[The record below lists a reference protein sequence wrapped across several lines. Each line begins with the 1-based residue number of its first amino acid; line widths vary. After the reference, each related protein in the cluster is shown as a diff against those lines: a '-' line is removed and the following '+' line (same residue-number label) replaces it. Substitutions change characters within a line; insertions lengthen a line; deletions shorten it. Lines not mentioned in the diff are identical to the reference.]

1 MSVKTTTFEGDEMMV
16 ERLNIL
22 GVGIDCI
29 DSEEALTQ
37 IESFIADGT
46 PHQVVTA
53 NAEIIYQA
61 SKNEKMRTVINQAQ
75 MVTADGSGVV
85 WASKQLGRPLRQRVT
100 GIDLVN
106 SICEQSAKKGW
117 KLYILGSAP
126 GVAATAAVNIR
137 KKFPGCNIV
146 GTHHGYFNAKEEK
159 QIVAE
164 LLQLQPDV
172 LFVAL
177 GAPKQEYW
185 IAEHMAQ
192 LQIPVS
198 MGIGGSMDVLSGNVK
213 RAPRWMQKMSLEWL
227 YRLLI
232 QPTRFKRVLALPKFM
247 LAVKKQAKG

>member
-1 MSVKTTTFEGDEMMV
+1 MA

-37 IESFIADGT
+37 IENFIADGN

-61 SKNEKMRTVINQAQ
+61 SRNEKMRNVINQAQ

-106 SICEQSAKKGW
+106 SICEQSARKGW

-137 KKFPGCNIV
+137 QKFPGCNIV

-247 LAVKKQAKG
+247 LAVKKQAKN

>member
-1 MSVKTTTFEGDEMMV
+1 MA

-22 GVGIDCI
+22 GVGFDCI

-37 IESFIADGT
+37 IENFIADGN

-61 SKNEKMRTVINQAQ
+61 NRNEKMRNVINQAQ

-106 SICEQSAKKGW
+106 SICEQSARKGW

-137 KKFPGCNIV
+137 QKFPGCNIV

-247 LAVKKQAKG
+247 LAVKKQAKN

>member
-1 MSVKTTTFEGDEMMV
+1 MA

-37 IESFIADGT
+37 IENFIADGN

-61 SKNEKMRTVINQAQ
+61 NRNEKMRNVINQAQ

-106 SICEQSAKKGW
+106 SICEQSARKGW

-137 KKFPGCNIV
+137 QKFPGCNIV

-177 GAPKQEYW
+177 GAPKQAYW

-247 LAVKKQAKG
+247 LAVKKQAKN

>member
-1 MSVKTTTFEGDEMMV
+1 MEN
-16 ERLNIL
+16 RLDVL
-22 GVGIDCI
+22 GVGIDKVT
-29 DSEEALTQ
+29 SQQALER
-37 IESFIADGT
+37 IGEFIASGQ
-46 PHQVVTA
+46 PHQIVTA

-61 SKNEKMRTVINQAQ
+61 SKNEKMRNIINNAQ

-85 WASKQLGRPLRQRVT
+85 WASRQLGEPLEQRVT

-106 SICEQSAKKGW
+106 SICEQSAKDKW
-117 KLYILGSAP
+117 KIYILGSAP

-137 KKFPGCNIV
+137 DKFPGCNIV

-159 QIVAE
+159 QILAE
-164 LLQLQPDV
+164 LEQLKPDV

-185 IAEHMAQ
+185 IADHLAD
-192 LQIPVS
+192 LGITVG

-213 RAPRWMQKMSLEWL
+213 RAPKWMQKMSLEWL

-247 LAVKKQAKG
+247 LAVKKQAKQK

>member
-1 MSVKTTTFEGDEMMV
+1 MG
-16 ERLNIL
+16 ERLEIL
-22 GVGIDCI
+22 GVGIDKI
-29 DSEEALTQ
+29 TGQEALQQ
-37 IESFIADGT
+37 IGAFIASGQ
-46 PHQVVTA
+46 PHQIVTA

-61 SKNEKMRTVINQAQ
+61 SKNEKMRSIINQAQ

-85 WASKQLGRPLRQRVT
+85 WASRQLGQPLSQRVT

-106 SICEQSAKKGW
+106 SICEQSAKDKW
-117 KLYILGSAP
+117 KIYILGSAP

-137 KKFPGCNIV
+137 DKYPGCNII

-159 QIVAE
+159 QILAE
-164 LLQLQPDV
+164 LEQLRPDV

-185 IAEHMAQ
+185 IADHIEQ
-192 LQIPVS
+192 LQIPVA

-213 RAPRWMQKMSLEWL
+213 RAPKWMQKLSLEWL

-232 QPTRFKRVLALPKFM
+232 QPTRFKRMLALPKFM
-247 LAVKKQAKG
+247 LAVKKQAKKK

>member
-1 MSVKTTTFEGDEMMV
+1 MG
-16 ERLNIL
+16 ERLEIL
-22 GVGIDCI
+22 GVGIDKVN
-29 DSEEALTQ
+29 SQQALEQ
-37 IESFIADGT
+37 IGAFIASGQ
-46 PHQVVTA
+46 PHQIVTA

-61 SKNEKMRTVINQAQ
+61 SKNEKMRAVINNAQ

-85 WASKQLGRPLRQRVT
+85 WASRQLGEPLEQRVT

-106 SICEQSAKKGW
+106 SICEQSAKDKW
-117 KLYILGSAP
+117 KIYILGSAP
-126 GVAATAAVNIR
+126 GVSATAAVNIR
-137 KKFPGCNIV
+137 DKFPGCNIV

-159 QIVAE
+159 QILAE
-164 LLQLQPDV
+164 LEQLKPDV

-185 IAEHMAQ
+185 IADHLAE
-192 LQIPVS
+192 LGIPVG

-213 RAPRWMQKMSLEWL
+213 RAPKWMQKMSLEWL

-247 LAVKKQAKG
+247 LAVKKQEKQK

>member
-1 MSVKTTTFEGDEMMV
+1 MEN
-16 ERLNIL
+16 RLDIL
-22 GVGIDCI
+22 GVGIDKVT
-29 DSEEALTQ
+29 SQQALEK
-37 IESFIADGT
+37 IGGFIASGQ
-46 PHQVVTA
+46 PHQIVTA

-61 SKNEKMRTVINQAQ
+61 SKNEKMRNIINNAQ

-85 WASKQLGRPLRQRVT
+85 WASRQLGEPLEQRVT

-106 SICEQSAKKGW
+106 SICEQSAKDKW
-117 KLYILGSAP
+117 KIYILGSAP

-137 KKFPGCNIV
+137 DKFPDCNIV

-159 QIVAE
+159 QILAE
-164 LLQLQPDV
+164 LEQLKPDV

-185 IAEHMAQ
+185 IADHLAD
-192 LQIPVS
+192 LGIPVG

-213 RAPRWMQKMSLEWL
+213 RAPKWMQKMSLEWL

-247 LAVKKQAKG
+247 LAVKKQAKQK

>member
-1 MSVKTTTFEGDEMMV
+1 MA

-37 IESFIADGT
+37 IENFIADGN

-61 SKNEKMRTVINQAQ
+61 NRNEKMRNVINQAQ

-106 SICEQSAKKGW
+106 SICEQSARKGW
-117 KLYILGSAP
+117 KLYKLGSAP

-137 KKFPGCNIV
+137 QKFPGCNIV

-247 LAVKKQAKG
+247 LAVKKQAKN

>member
-1 MSVKTTTFEGDEMMV
+1 MA

-37 IESFIADGT
+37 IENFIADGN

-61 SKNEKMRTVINQAQ
+61 NRNEKMRNVINQAQ

-106 SICEQSAKKGW
+106 SICEQSARKGW

-137 KKFPGCNIV
+137 QKFPGSNIV

-177 GAPKQEYW
+177 GAPKQEY
-185 IAEHMAQ
+185 
-192 LQIPVS
+192 
-198 MGIGGSMDVLSGNVK
+198 
-213 RAPRWMQKMSLEWL
+213 
-227 YRLLI
+227 
-232 QPTRFKRVLALPKFM
+232 
-247 LAVKKQAKG
+247 